1 MNSPVPPGY
10 WIASPTGGGNAVS
23 PTDGANHFKAVQQKL
38 KKLNMAMDLASNELE
53 ALLRGMRT
61 NAQRAEGLAVDI
73 ANAELDR
80 RFIEMTNQ
88 VSVALGGAAVEVRKL
103 HETAQ
108 EVSGLAH
115 DARRTHARLYEGLDD
130 IRSSRKERTPK
141 PGFFAH

>member
-1 MNSPVPPGY
+1 MSDLAPH
-10 WIASPTGGGNAVS
+10 TGGGAAAQ
-23 PTDGANHFKAVQQKL
+23 TDGDNRYKAVQQKL
-38 KKLNMAMDLASNELE
+38 KTLGTAMDLASNELE
-53 ALLRGMRT
+53 ALLRGMRM

-80 RFIEMTNQ
+80 KFIEMTNQ
-88 VSVALGGAAVEVRKL
+88 VSIALGGAAVEVKKL

-115 DARRTHARLYEGLDD
+115 DARRTHARLYEGLDTV
-130 IRSSRKERTPK
+130 RSGRKERTPK

>member
-1 MNSPVPPGY
+1 MSDLVPL
-10 WIASPTGGGNAVS
+10 AGGAAA
-23 PTDGANHFKAVQQKL
+23 PTDGDNRYKAVQHKL
-38 KKLNMAMDLASNELE
+38 KTLGTAMEFAGNELE
-53 ALLRGMRT
+53 MLLRGMRM
-61 NAQRAEGLAVDI
+61 NAQYAETLAVEI

-80 RFIEMTNQ
+80 KFVEMTSQ
-88 VSVALGGAAVEVRKL
+88 VSVALGGAAGEIQKL

-115 DARRTHARLYEGLDD
+115 DTRRTHARLYEGLDD

>member
-1 MNSPVPPGY
+1 MSDLTARPG
-10 WIASPTGGGNAVS
+10 TFAVR
-23 PTDGANHFKAVQQKL
+23 TDGDNRYKAVQRKL
-38 KKLNMAMDLASNELE
+38 KELSTAMDLASSDLEL
-53 ALLRGMRT
+53 LLHAMRT
-61 NAQRAEGLAVDI
+61 NARRTEGLAVDI

-88 VSVALGGAAVEVRKL
+88 VSVALGGAAAEVQTL

-108 EVSGLAH
+108 EICGLAH
-115 DARRTHARLYEGLDD
+115 DARRTHARLYEALDD

>member
-1 MNSPVPPGY
+1 MSDLTPT
-10 WIASPTGGGNAVS
+10 TGGGAAAQ
-23 PTDGANHFKAVQQKL
+23 TDGDNRYKAVQQKL
-38 KKLNMAMDLASNELE
+38 KTLGTAMDMASNELE
-53 ALLRGMRT
+53 TLLRNMRM
-61 NAQRAEGLAVDI
+61 NATRSEGLAVDI

-80 RFIEMTNQ
+80 KFIEMTNQ

-115 DARRTHARLYEGLDD
+115 DTRRTHARLYEGLDD